1 MVRMLVADLLA
12 AMVAVSVL
20 VCNHYADDRPFLRP
34 APSLRSAL
42 ESRFRT
48 RGYWRHGWPLVCL
61 ERSGRILDYGHPGDP
76 DVPTLY
82 RPMRYAPIPR
92 IPQPG
97 AAGETWDL
105 NAGALIIDL
114 LVGLAIVLSTAYAT
128 RRWLRTEMKWFQVS
142 LLSLLML
149 PMVLVLLCLF
159 GEPPG
164 LVASVLLTAF
174 FWLGILCTVYA
185 TGRVTFAL
193 GGRGLR
199 TLGDG
204 FP

>member
-1 MVRMLVADLLA
+1 MRLV
-12 AMVAVSVL
+12 
-20 VCNHYADDRPFLRP
+20 
-34 APSLRSAL
+34 
-42 ESRFRT
+42 
-48 RGYWRHGWPLVCL
+48 
-61 ERSGRILDYGHPGDP
+61 
-76 DVPTLY
+76 
-82 RPMRYAPIPR
+82 PIPR

-128 RRWLRTEMKWFQVS
+128 RRWLRTGMKWFQVS

-149 PMVLVLLCLF
+149 PAVLVLVCLF
-159 GEPPG
+159 AEPPG
-164 LVASVLLTAF
+164 LVSRLILAGF
-174 FWLGILCTVYA
+174 FWLGILCTVYV
-185 TGRVTFAL
+185 TGRVIFAL

-204 FP
+204 YLCAG